1 MLVRLFILQAQD
13 GERSRLEIVRVSTPQ
28 QCGFPHAG
36 LRCSRIQDH
45 LPADASLMGWQSK
58 GERFM
63 MGVQEHKE
71 RVVEDW
77 SALFVSLFNCV
88 TR

>member
-1 MLVRLFILQAQD
+1 MLVRLFPLQAQD
-13 GERSRLEIVRVSTPQ
+13 DERSRVEIVRGSTTQ
-28 QCGFPHAG
+28 EWALPHA
-36 LRCSRIQDH
+36 LFLCSCIQDH

-58 GERFM
+58 RELFM

-77 SALFVSLFNCV
+77 SALFVPFFNCV